1 MKHSPPIEDGQVSSC
16 NCTFLICFPFWST
29 KMSKAV
35 RVLTNSLINSKGSI
49 CHANGYLMVYPLE
62 TNINWISGKDNMTSY
77 SFGPERIAH
86 SFCPTCGT
94 SVSGKSTDPNFF
106 ADNRAVNVCLLH
118 TKKRDPGGRARLS
131 LPGSIRRLS
140 HSHQKKLTHFFY
152 RSVLSETSTFQ
163 LTNSR

>member
-1 MKHSPPIEDGQVSSC
+1 
-16 NCTFLICFPFWST
+16 
-29 KMSKAV
+29 MSKAV

-106 ADNRAVNVCLLH
+106 ADNRAVNVRTLRNLDVPIDQL
-118 TKKRDPGGRARLS
+118 KIRKVNGRAS
-131 LPGSIRRLS
+131 
-140 HSHQKKLTHFFY
+140 
-152 RSVLSETSTFQ
+152 
-163 LTNSR
+163 